1 MAVRKVD
8 AWSLDCISYAS
19 LVALLDRPAYVERIE
34 YKFSQVCHQ
43 RPSNAPAAG
52 HCFTFM

>member
-34 YKFSQVCHQ
+34 YRSQNDQ
-43 RPSNAPAAG
+43 ELLQ
-52 HCFTFM
+52 